1 MRKII
6 DATLATLEAEG
17 NLRRVP
23 ADAAGCGRVDLSSN
37 DYLGLAERVDLRRD
51 FFAEFDCTARDMVMS
66 ASASRLLAARQHEA
80 EADITISRAVQSN
93 SAKKSRR
100 RSTRSANPR

>member
-23 ADAAGCGRVDLSSN
+23 ADTAGCGRVDLSSN
-37 DYLGLAERVDLRRD
+37 DYLG
-51 FFAEFDCTARDMVMS
+51 
-66 ASASRLLAARQHEA
+66 
-80 EADITISRAVQSN
+80 
-93 SAKKSRR
+93 
-100 RSTRSANPR
+100 